1 MLLLVARYCDLAL
14 GLIQFGRMSGR
25 VDRFGFLFAKIVAR
39 KYPIHRR
46 GVGCRGVGG
55 LVSRAGLRL
64 SFMEIQVGERR
75 LAAAASQ
82 DLLIVITF

>member
-1 MLLLVARYCDLAL
+1 
-14 GLIQFGRMSGR
+14 MSGR
-25 VDRFGFLFAKIVAR
+25 VDRFRFLFAKIVAR

-46 GVGCRGVGG
+46 GVLAVGG

-82 DLLIVITF
+82 DLLIVIDF